1 MASFT
6 AGTTFSDGVA
16 NDVTAAK
23 LGVLVTNATPTS
35 GFIQDRT
42 AETVIASN
50 DTVLI
55 GDASDSNNL
64 KRITVDNLM
73 KAEMTGNIN
82 STSGTIQTLTSSTA
96 TITGGT
102 FSGSVNSTTGT
113 IATFNST
120 TGTIPT
126 LVATTL
132 ITTGAGTV
140 TAPAISPTGDS
151 NNGLF
156 FPAADTIAATTNG
169 TERVRVDS
177 SGNVGIGETSP
188 TFTSGGGL
196 HIKNAT
202 RAQLRLQDSTTNVFS
217 EIGIADNATTSN
229 FLINVD
235 PTNIGSAGCYFA
247 INTAGTERLRIDS
260 SGNVGIGTASPQNIL
275 HISSSGPVIRIQD
288 NDTVGNGTNSIA
300 TWFSFRDSAGS
311 QTGYFGFPS
320 DPNFYIWNQTNS
332 AMVFGTNN
340 IERLR
345 ITSGGNVGINITNPS
360 EKFVVL
366 ESGNTFNCAK
376 FNLSASSGFL
386 YGPWINF
393 SGQAPNNN
401 NSYFLYCNDTA
412 NEKCIIYATGTISNR
427 TGTYNSLSDLKAKQ
441 DISSSLSQWN
451 DIKALRVV
459 KYRLKDE
466 VAADPNYPY
475 YIGLIAQEV
484 EQISPH
490 LVDQSPDYENVEVV
504 GEDGNTRTERRHT
517 GTFTKSVKT
526 SILYMKAVKALQ
538 EAMERIEQLE
548 SKVAALEAA

>member
-1 MASFT
+1 MASFSK
-6 AGTTFSDGVA
+6 GTSFTDGVTG
-16 NDVTAAK
+16 DVTAAK
-23 LGVLVTNATPTS
+23 LHALVDAATPVAGLVT
-35 GFIQDRT
+35 DRT
-42 AETVIASN
+42 AETTVASG
-50 DTVLI
+50 DQVLI
-55 GDASDSNNL
+55 ADASDSNTLKKMTVTNL
-64 KRITVDNLM
+64 FKTDVSI
-73 KAEMTGNIN
+73 
-82 STSGTIQTLTSSTA
+82 TSGT
-96 TITGGT
+96 GT
-102 FSGSVNSTTGT
+102 
-113 IATFNST
+113 
-120 TGTIPT
+120 
-126 LVATTL
+126 
-132 ITTGAGTV
+132 AGTV
-140 TAPAISPTGDS
+140 AIGPTGDT
-151 NNGLF
+151 NTGLF
-156 FPAADTIAATTNG
+156 FPAADTIAFSEGG
-169 TERVRVDS
+169 TE
-177 SGNVGIGETSP
+177 
-188 TFTSGGGL
+188 
-196 HIKNAT
+196 AM
-202 RAQLRLQDSTTNVFS
+202 
-217 EIGIADNATTSN
+217 
-229 FLINVD
+229 
-235 PTNIGSAGCYFA
+235 
-247 INTAGTERLRIDS
+247 RIDS
-260 SGNVGIGTASPQNIL
+260 SGNVGIGANSPTFGSGSGVELSRSGVATFRVTSGGQGVEFRNNAGSAEIDTRGAYPIIL
-275 HISSSGPVIRIQD
+275 STNQTERLRIDSSGRVGIGTTSPATTYRMSLTGDGSTIVGGLSLTSAGITYIGAPAANSSAFEIWNAADNYVRI
-288 NDTVGNGTNSIA
+288 GTNA
-300 TWFSFRDSAGS
+300 T
-311 QTGYFGFPS
+311 
-320 DPNFYIWNQTNS
+320 
-332 AMVFGTNN
+332 
-340 IERLR
+340 ERLR
-345 ITSGGNVGINITNPS
+345 ITSGGNVGINITNPA